1 MNNQSSKKLRKEKN
15 FSLLKKIFDFSVQ
28 DNSSTNII
36 DSELREPTNPLLTSS
51 FEITNNLTDETSHL
65 SDHLNDL
72 SQQQQIT
79 STSNPSPI
87 SQTTNPFL
95 SNTTNPSGANSSAFT
110 RYATPSGTTFQ

>member
-1 MNNQSSKKLRKEKN
+1 VRGKTKHTIEKN
-15 FSLLKKIFDFSVQ
+15 EFFDFSVQ

-36 DSELREPTNPLLTSS
+36 DSELRETTNRLSTSS
-51 FEITNNLTDETSHL
+51 FEITHNSADETSHL
-65 SDHLNDL
+65 SAQLNDS

-95 SNTTNPSGANSSAFT
+95 LNTTNPSGANPSAFT
-110 RYATPSGTTFQ
+110 PYTTPSGTFQ